1 MRTTLALDE
10 DVAVMIRQLQK
21 KEEKPFKQI
30 VNELLR
36 IGLAQKKAPV
46 KEKRQY
52 STPELR
58 TGPSRYAD
66 LNNIGEILAVAETED
81 YT

>member
-1 MRTTLALDE
+1 MRTTLSLDD
-10 DVAVMIRQLQK
+10 DVALMIKQLQK

-46 KEKRQY
+46 KEKQQY
-52 STPELR
+52 STPELKP
-58 TGPSRYAD
+58 GPSRYAD
-66 LNNIGEILAVAETED
+66 LDNIGEILAVAETED
-81 YT
+81 YI

>member
-10 DVAVMIRQLQK
+10 DVAVMIKQLQK

-46 KEKRQY
+46 KPKKEY
-52 STPELR
+52 STPELH

-66 LNNIGEILAVAETED
+66 LDNIGEILAVAETED